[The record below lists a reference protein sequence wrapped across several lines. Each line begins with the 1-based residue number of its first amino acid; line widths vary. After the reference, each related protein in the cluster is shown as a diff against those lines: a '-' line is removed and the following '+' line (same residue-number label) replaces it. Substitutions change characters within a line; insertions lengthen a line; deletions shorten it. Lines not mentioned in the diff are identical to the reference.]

1 MTKKHRTVV
10 EEWANSLF
18 YDRCRGKSITTTI
31 NTVYSYAIP
40 IAKALCVNDGDGKPV
55 WVVLLTPTHYS
66 MCTSRHQAIVRSV
79 VGGLKYVALFEVPML
94 TPTECDEGHDV
105 NIAYMMA
112 KVTEE
117 RQRCAKARTPETRAL
132 YLARAELMKAKCD
145 QYKDVFQL
153 DRKE

>member
-18 YDRCRGKSITTTI
+18 RDSGRGKSLSTAFR
-31 NTVYSYAIP
+31 TVYSYETP
-40 IAKALCVNDGDGKPV
+40 IAKAVKVGDA

-66 MCTSRHQAIVRSV
+66 MSTSRHQAIVRSV
-79 VGGLKYVALFEVPML
+79 VRKMIHIALFEVPML
-94 TPTECDEGHDV
+94 TPDEFDEGHDA

-117 RQRCAKARTPETRAL
+117 RQRCAKARTPETRAH